1 MSKKIF
7 SIKTLLAVCAAVC
20 LSIAFGFTLQ
30 TNTKASAAESNTTA
44 VEITQLKAV
53 DDGAS
58 IMLSFSHNTDYMTT
72 DWAADAG
79 NGGYH
84 WYLVDETN
92 SFEVAEEDMAKYDS
106 LGGQLA
112 YEDSDRYNMPNAV
125 LSKNLEKY
133 NFLDYILVDGQPLRT
148 YSINGEGANILQLV
162 ANKWTNVHTL
172 AINIAGTTLF
182 STATTLEIKAGCT
195 LPTMTYAF
203 FGEGE
208 FSALTIEEALHYKA
222 RNGSWVKAYPFD
234 GYELGTEYD
243 ASEQYFYLRPDGS
256 SYKGHKEAATCEF
269 TDIFSRM
276 GWGDDGYAIATTQYT
291 RAGSIF
297 VLDLVNPINV
307 SEVGMIEMRVFS
319 NVPRTLVSHNASEV
333 TQESLG
339 VTVEAYKVGN
349 GFTWIRLMSELY
361 ADENGMI
368 ESLVFEF
375 IDNGHEDESQNQF
388 FVTSFSLGKN
398 TINSIVYD
406 ESFFIQDLGDSYDLT
421 MRFNKAGEFTGDEA
435 LDTSKVYVNKVSV
448 DEMNA
453 NGANAT
459 ARWSAIQGIYQ
470 INVNIPKAYEGA
482 GQMFNAELGYTGN
495 KMSVG
500 EGLVFPNGDLL
511 DRTYTCSIYGNE
523 IYVEYEFIKH
533 YEDTSVVNVKWTI
546 DSISANNI
554 HLYIEFDKKI
564 SSQVYYH
571 ACEKESWREVEL
583 PKYNLYDKEF
593 TTVYLAGGFKS
604 SLFDSII
611 INGKTLGEMHVLD
624 SYTTCLLAQYG
635 QSNSYT
641 LDLSVDSNSPTY
653 DELLP
658 LFTEGNGVT
667 LEIKSGFK
675 FTTGIKTVKDAKFV
689 LTNGKMVSTSASDD
703 FKVFYDGKPVE
714 DGAQLTSNTAAME
727 SNVCVQGV
735 KGYTITKTE
744 EGNVVTFTVTY
755 KDKTVSFQVTQE
767 LTPLPEAPAADNKGG
782 AGLLGGCTSAL
793 SGGFAISVM
802 LFALAAVVLM
812 RKKNYEEN
820 Q

>member
-20 LSIAFGFTLQ
+20 LSIAFGLTLQ

-44 VEITQLKAV
+44 VEITQLEADK
-53 DDGAS
+53 DGATM
-58 IMLSFSHNTDYMTT
+58 MLYLSHNTDYMTA
-72 DWAADAG
+72 DWVGNAG

-84 WYLVDETN
+84 WYLVDSTN
-92 SFEVAEEDMAKYDS
+92 SFQVAEADKAKYNS

-125 LSKNLEKY
+125 LSKNLGEY
-133 NFLDYILVDGQPLRT
+133 NFLDYIFVDGKPLRT
-148 YSINGEGANILQLV
+148 YSANGNLLQLV
-162 ANKWTNVHTL
+162 ANKWTHVHTL
-172 AINIAGTTLF
+172 GIHIAGSTLF

-195 LPTMTYAF
+195 LPTMTYSF

-208 FSALTIEEALHYKA
+208 FSALTIKETLHYKA
-222 RNGSWVKAYPFD
+222 RNGSWVTAYPFD

-276 GWGDDGYAIATTQYT
+276 GWGDDGYAIASTIHT
-291 RAGSIF
+291 RKGSIF
-297 VLDLVNPINV
+297 VLDLVNPIDV
-307 SEVGMIEMRVFS
+307 SEIGLINLRVFS
-319 NVPRTLVSHNASEV
+319 NVSRTFVSHNAYEV
-333 TQESLG
+333 TTGTLG
-339 VTVEAYKVGN
+339 PILEAYSIPS
-349 GFTWIRLMSELY
+349 GFSTITLMSQLY
-361 ADENGMI
+361 ANKEGMI
-368 ESLVFEF
+368 DTLVFEF
-375 IDNGHEDESQNQF
+375 TDDGDPIESQNQF
-388 FVTSFSLGKN
+388 FVGSFGVYKN

-406 ESFFIQDLGDSYDLT
+406 GSFSIRETETAYDLT
-421 MRFNKAGEFTGDEA
+421 MRFNKQGAFLGTET
-435 LDTSKVYVNKVSV
+435 LDTSKVFINNVSV
-448 DEMNA
+448 DEMNE
-453 NGANAT
+453 NGANVEAK
-459 ARWSAIQGIYQ
+459 WVAIQGIYQ
-470 INVNIPKAYEGA
+470 ISVTLPKAYEGA

-495 KMSVG
+495 KMSVA
-500 EGLVFPNGDLL
+500 EGLEFPNGDLL
-511 DRTYTCSIYGNE
+511 DRTYTCSIYGGE
-523 IYVEYEFIKH
+523 VFVEYEFIKH
-533 YEDTSVVNVKWTI
+533 YEETSVVSVKWII

-554 HLYIEFDKKI
+554 HLFIEFDKKI

-604 SLFDSII
+604 SLYDSIV

-675 FTTGIKTVKDAKFV
+675 FTTGIKTMKDAKFV
-689 LTNGKMVSTSASDD
+689 LTNGKMVSTLATEDVSI
-703 FKVFYDGKPVE
+703 FYDGKLVE
-714 DGAQLTSNTAAME
+714 DGAKFTSNTAVLE
-727 SNVCVQGV
+727 SNVCVQGIN
-735 KGYTITKTE
+735 GYTITKTE

-767 LTPLPEAPAADNKGG
+767 LTPLPEAPAADNNG
-782 AGLLGGCTSAL
+782 AGLLGGCTATL
-793 SGGFAISVM
+793 SGGFAIGGVM
-802 LFALAAVVLM
+802 LFAFAAVVLM